1 MSGKDT
7 NVNKKVLRLFVLMLG
22 VGVLVACGSDTQNAD
37 PAKTAGAADVSASYR
52 LLEGSTMGTYYRVQ
66 YRQTQ
71 QCAVAQNEVDT
82 LLVAFNQSLSTYI
95 PTSEISVFNQARS
108 DIWVALSPRFS
119 DVLQAALQIWR
130 ESEGAF
136 DVTIG
141 PLVNLWGF
149 GPDDVVELP
158 SAERLR
164 QAAGWVGMQQLQFDW
179 VNGAALK
186 KIDEVYVDLSALAKG
201 LGVDEVADYLV
212 TSGCDDFMV
221 DIGGEM
227 RTLGNSPSGRL
238 WRIGIERPVPGQRG
252 LIQKVL
258 AVSGQGVATSGDYR
272 NFRQVGGVRV
282 DHVID
287 PRSGRPAEN
296 RVASVTVIHP
306 QAQFADAYATTIM
319 VLGVDRG
326 MALAERLQ
334 LPVLIVEKST
344 DDTFVERYTAPMRSY
359 FVAPSE

>member
-1 MSGKDT
+1 M
-7 NVNKKVLRLFVLMLG
+7 NKKLLRLCVLTLG
-22 VGVLVACGSDTQNAD
+22 LSGLYGCGAD
-37 PAKTAGAADVSASYR
+37 SQTSEQADGADAADVSASYR

-66 YRQTQ
+66 YRQTE
-71 QCAVAQNEVDT
+71 QCAVAKNDVDR
-82 LLVAFNQSLSTYI
+82 LLLSFNQSLSTYI
-95 PTSEISVFNQARS
+95 PRSEISVFNQARA
-108 DIWVALSPRFS
+108 DTWVSLSPRFS
-119 DVLQAALQIWR
+119 GVLQAALQIWR

-149 GPDDVVELP
+149 GPEAVVELP
-158 SAERLR
+158 SDERRR
-164 QAAGWVGMQQLQFDW
+164 QAARWVGMQQLQFDW
-179 VNGAALK
+179 ANSAALK

-212 TSGCDDFMV
+212 ASDCTDFMV

-227 RTLGNSPSGRL
+227 RTLGSSPSVRP
-238 WRIGIERPVPGQRG
+238 WRIGVERPVPGQRG

-258 AVSGQGVATSGDYR
+258 AVSGQGIATSGDYR
-272 NFRQVGGVRV
+272 NFRQVDGVRV

-287 PRSGRPAEN
+287 PRSGRPANN

-319 VLGVDRG
+319 VLGVDDG
-326 MALAERLQ
+326 MALAERLK
-334 LPVLIVEKST
+334 LPVLIIEKTT
-344 DDTFVERYTAPMRSY
+344 DDTFVERYTAPMRPF